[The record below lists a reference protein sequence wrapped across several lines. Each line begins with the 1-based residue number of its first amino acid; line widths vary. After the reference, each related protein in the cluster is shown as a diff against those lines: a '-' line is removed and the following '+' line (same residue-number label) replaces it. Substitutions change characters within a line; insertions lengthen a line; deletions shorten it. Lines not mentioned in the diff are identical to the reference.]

1 MDVFEAI
8 LKRRSIRR
16 YLDKP
21 VEAEKILK
29 CLEAARWAPSA
40 HNSQPWHF
48 IIVRDRET
56 REKLAS
62 IHPFGKHMAYSPIVL
77 VVLADPEKSP
87 IFWQNDVGAAVQNIL
102 LTAFSEGLGSCWI
115 GVQFTPF
122 EEEFKK
128 ILKIPEKFRVVC
140 AITIGYPAHERT
152 STRVAL
158 EDIVSV
164 DFYGNK
170 LNMEVFKC
178 SYK

>member
-1 MDVFEAI
+1 MDVFEAV

-21 VEAEKILK
+21 VEPEKVLK

-48 IIVRDRET
+48 IIVRDKSV

-62 IHPFGKHMAYSPIVL
+62 IHPYGKHMASSPVVI

-87 IFWQNDVGAAVQNIL
+87 VFWQNDAGAAVQNIL

-122 EEEFKK
+122 ESEFKK
-128 ILKIPEKFRVVC
+128 ILDIPEKFRVVC
-140 AITIGYPAHERT
+140 AITLGYPAHERT
-152 STRVAL
+152 STRVPL
-158 EDIVSV
+158 EDIVSIES
-164 DFYGNK
+164 YGVK
-170 LNMEVFKC
+170 LNVESFK
-178 SYK
+178 SGKQ

>member
-1 MDVFEAI
+1 MDVFEAV

-21 VEAEKILK
+21 VESEKILK

-48 IIVRDRET
+48 IVVRDKAV

-62 IHPFGKHMAYSPIVL
+62 IHPFGKHMAYSPVVV

-102 LTAFSEGLGSCWI
+102 LTAYSEGLGSCWI
-115 GVQFTPF
+115 GVQYTPF
-122 EEEFKK
+122 EDEFKK
-128 ILKIPEKFRVVC
+128 ILSIPEKLRIVC
-140 AITIGYPAHERT
+140 AITLGYPAQERT
-152 STRVAL
+152 STRRPL
-158 EDIVSV
+158 EDMVSIES
-164 DFYGNK
+164 YGNK
-170 LNMEVFKC
+170 LDTNSFK
-178 SYK
+178 